1 MTVMTWDSLRHASN
15 FSRYSGAFLLS
26 VWWCDLVIMCV
37 DRELNLIRCDWGEIA
52 PACVHI
58 TFFIYFLPLTTAM
71 CGIGNMDT
79 EIGQNKSDLSSLKL
93 LGLLDSRSQV
103 LSGCI

>member
-1 MTVMTWDSLRHASN
+1 M
-15 FSRYSGAFLLS
+15 
-26 VWWCDLVIMCV
+26 IMCV
-37 DRELNLIRCDWGEIA
+37 DRELNLIRCDSWNVIA
-52 PACVHI
+52 LACVHI